1 MGRIGMHREEKCKE
15 RSINLS
21 ISYSILVDTVEYN
34 DFNPLETVLKDKNK
48 TQMSLSLLQF
58 NEYNYNSI
66 YKLFEP

>member
-58 NEYNYNSI
+58 NDYNYNSI

>member
-1 MGRIGMHREEKCKE
+1 MGIIGMHREEKCKE

>member
-1 MGRIGMHREEKCKE
+1 MGIIGMHREEKSKE

-58 NEYNYNSI
+58 NDYNYNSI

>member
-1 MGRIGMHREEKCKE
+1 MGIIGMHREEKCKE

-58 NEYNYNSI
+58 NDYNYNSI